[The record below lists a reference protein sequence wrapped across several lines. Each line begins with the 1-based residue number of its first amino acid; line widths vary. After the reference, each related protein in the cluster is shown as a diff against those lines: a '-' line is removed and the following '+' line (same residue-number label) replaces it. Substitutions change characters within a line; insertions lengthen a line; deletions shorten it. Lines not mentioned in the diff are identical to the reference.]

1 ADARPLC
8 AEALDRT
15 GVDGNAV
22 ALEMDDGTRD
32 RPVPLKAKIAVAR
45 RDRQPRHLGRMKA
58 RTMQVE
64 LRGAETIGPALRPA
78 NEFSAQYVAIECVR
92 ALPVGDM
99 YDAVVEANRQR
110 HRHRSMLIGRCGV
123 RNRKAPPAAAH
134 GRFPF
139 NRRWSF
145 PLQPGGCPYARA
157 RRHHTSAPPAHI

>member
-1 ADARPLC
+1 
-8 AEALDRT
+8 
-15 GVDGNAV
+15 
-22 ALEMDDGTRD
+22 MDDGIRD

-64 LRGAETIGPALRPA
+64 RRGAETLGPALRPA

-110 HRHRSMLIGRCGV
+110 HRHRSMLMRRCGLHAP
-123 RNRKAPPAAAH
+123 RKAPSAA
-134 GRFPF
+134 
-139 NRRWSF
+139 
-145 PLQPGGCPYARA
+145 
-157 RRHHTSAPPAHI
+157 